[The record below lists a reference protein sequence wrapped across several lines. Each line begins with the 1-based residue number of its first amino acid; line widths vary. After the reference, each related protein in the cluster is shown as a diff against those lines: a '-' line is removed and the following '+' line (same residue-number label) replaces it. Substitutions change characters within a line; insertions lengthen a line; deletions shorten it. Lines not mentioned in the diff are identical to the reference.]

1 MKRNCNY
8 INPTKKTKKKKLRMS
23 DFSEEDWELF
33 RKQIQIMIWGGIID
47 AVVLGKTPDDA
58 AENRSQQIVD
68 HIRKYIFQ
76 PLLSPLKK

>member
-1 MKRNCNY
+1 
-8 INPTKKTKKKKLRMS
+8 MS

-47 AVVLGKTPDDA
+47 AVVLGETPDDA

-68 HIRKYIFQ
+68 HIRKYIF
-76 PLLSPLKK
+76 